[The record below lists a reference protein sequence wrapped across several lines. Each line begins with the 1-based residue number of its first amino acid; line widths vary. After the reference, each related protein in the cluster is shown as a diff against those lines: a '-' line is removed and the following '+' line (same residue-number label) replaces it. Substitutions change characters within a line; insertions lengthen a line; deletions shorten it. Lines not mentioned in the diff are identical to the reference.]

1 VIYEISLEDVLD
13 KEILCNE
20 IYADL
25 SHDYYWSDDYSVEF
39 YITLAQLG
47 FITIAIKYEGQELL
61 LPQIQTHYAL
71 LEHKDQHISHHVK
84 KLLRNPNRYSLT
96 FNERFSEVV
105 EGIKQ
110 SYEDCWF
117 HDQYEKLLLNLH
129 EGDFTNFQMI
139 STELIDT
146 HTNTLICGELGYITH
161 NIYTGLTKFSLKDK
175 EHINWGTLQRVLLTQ
190 HLEKQGVL
198 FSNLGQPK
206 MQYKLDLGAIVYP
219 RKEFLQK
226 CGIISRV

>member
-1 VIYEISLEDVLD
+1 MIYEISLEDVLD
-13 KEILCNE
+13 EEILLHE

-25 SHDYYWSDDYSVEF
+25 NHDYYWSDDFSPQF
-39 YITLAQLG
+39 YITLAKLG
-47 FITIAIKYEGQELL
+47 FITVAMEDEEKLIL

-71 LEHKDQHISHHVK
+71 LEHKDLHISHHVK
-84 KLLRNPNRYSLT
+84 KLLQFPDKYSLT
-96 FNERFSEVV
+96 INQHFSEVI

-117 HDQYEKLLLNLH
+117 HDQYEKLLVSLH
-129 EGDFTNFQMI
+129 EGVFEDFQMM

-146 HTNTLICGELGYITH
+146 HTNTLVCGELGYITN

-175 EHINWGTLQRVLLTQ
+175 EHTNWGTLQRVLLTQ
-190 HLEKQGVL
+190 HLQNQGVL

-226 CGIISRV
+226 CGIIG

>member
-1 VIYEISLEDVLD
+1 MIYEISLEDVLD
-13 KEILCNE
+13 EEILLHE

-25 SHDYYWSDDYSVEF
+25 NHDYYWSDDFSPQF
-39 YITLAQLG
+39 YITLAKLG
-47 FITIAIKYEGQELL
+47 FISIAIKYEGKKLL

-71 LEHKDQHISHHVK
+71 LEHKDLHISHHVK
-84 KLLRNPNRYSLT
+84 KLLQSPDKYSLT
-96 FNERFSEVV
+96 INQRFSEVI

-117 HDQYEKLLLNLH
+117 HDQYERLLVSLH
-129 EGDFTNFQMI
+129 EGVFEDFQMM

-146 HTNTLICGELGYITH
+146 HTNTLVCGELGYITN

-175 EHINWGTLQRVLLTQ
+175 EHTNWGTLQRVLLTQ
-190 HLEKQGVL
+190 HLQKQGVL

-219 RKEFLQK
+219 RKEFLKK
-226 CGIISRV
+226 CGIIG

>member
-1 VIYEISLEDVLD
+1 MIYEISLEDVLD
-13 KEILCNE
+13 EEILLHE

-25 SHDYYWSDDYSVEF
+25 NHDYYWSDDFSPQF
-39 YITLAQLG
+39 YITLAKLG
-47 FITIAIKYEGQELL
+47 FITVAMEDEEKLIL

-71 LEHKDQHISHHVK
+71 LEHKDLHISHHVK
-84 KLLRNPNRYSLT
+84 KLLQFPDKYSLT
-96 FNERFSEVV
+96 INQHFSEVI

-117 HDQYEKLLLNLH
+117 HDQYERLLVSLH
-129 EGDFTNFQMI
+129 EGVFEDFQMM

-146 HTNTLICGELGYITH
+146 HTNTLVCGELGYITN

-175 EHINWGTLQRVLLTQ
+175 EHTNWGTLQRVLLTQ
-190 HLEKQGVL
+190 HLENQGIL

-226 CGIISRV
+226 CGIIG

>member
-1 VIYEISLEDVLD
+1 MIYEISLEDVLD
-13 KEILCNE
+13 EEILLHE

-25 SHDYYWSDDYSVEF
+25 NHDYYWSDDFSPQF
-39 YITLAQLG
+39 YITLAKLG
-47 FITIAIKYEGQELL
+47 FITVAMEDEEKLIL

-71 LEHKDQHISHHVK
+71 LEHKDLHISHHVK
-84 KLLRNPNRYSLT
+84 KLLQFPDKYSLT
-96 FNERFSEVV
+96 INQHFSEVI

-117 HDQYEKLLLNLH
+117 HDQYEKLLVSLH
-129 EGDFTNFQMI
+129 EGVFEDFQMM

-146 HTNTLICGELGYITH
+146 HTNTLVCGELGYITN

-175 EHINWGTLQRVLLTQ
+175 EHTNWGTLQRVLLTQ
-190 HLEKQGVL
+190 HLQKQGVL

-226 CGIISRV
+226 CGIIG

>member
-1 VIYEISLEDVLD
+1 MIYEISLEDVLD
-13 KEILCNE
+13 EEILLHE

-25 SHDYYWSDDYSVEF
+25 NHDYYWSDDFSPQF
-39 YITLAQLG
+39 YITLAKLG
-47 FITIAIKYEGQELL
+47 FITVAMEDEEKLIL

-71 LEHKDQHISHHVK
+71 LEHKDLHISHHVK
-84 KLLRNPNRYSLT
+84 KLLQSSDKYSLT
-96 FNERFSEVV
+96 INQRFSEVI

-117 HDQYEKLLLNLH
+117 HDQYERLLVSLH
-129 EGDFTNFQMI
+129 EGVFEDFQMM

-146 HTNTLICGELGYITH
+146 HTNTLVCGELGYITN

-175 EHINWGTLQRVLLTQ
+175 EHTNWGTLQRVLLTQ
-190 HLEKQGVL
+190 HLQKQGVL

-226 CGIISRV
+226 FGIIG

>member
-1 VIYEISLEDVLD
+1 MIYEISLEDVLD
-13 KEILCNE
+13 EEILLHE

-25 SHDYYWSDDYSVEF
+25 NHDYYWSDDFSPQF
-39 YITLAQLG
+39 YITLAELG
-47 FITIAIKYEGQELL
+47 FISIAIKYEGQKLL

-71 LEHKDQHISHHVK
+71 LEHKDLHISHHVK
-84 KLLRNPNRYSLT
+84 KLLQFPDKYSLT
-96 FNERFSEVV
+96 INQRFSEVI

-117 HDQYEKLLLNLH
+117 HDQYERLLVSLH
-129 EGDFTNFQMI
+129 EGVFEDFQMM

-146 HTNTLICGELGYITH
+146 HTNTLVCGELGYITN

-175 EHINWGTLQRVLLTQ
+175 EHTNWGTLQRVLLTQ
-190 HLEKQGVL
+190 HLQNQGIL

-226 CGIISRV
+226 CGIIG

>member
-1 VIYEISLEDVLD
+1 MIYEISLEDVLD
-13 KEILCNE
+13 EEILLHE

-25 SHDYYWSDDYSVEF
+25 NHDYYWSDDFSPQF
-39 YITLAQLG
+39 YITLAKLG
-47 FITIAIKYEGQELL
+47 FITVAMEDEEKLIL

-71 LEHKDQHISHHVK
+71 LEHKDLHISHHVK
-84 KLLRNPNRYSLT
+84 KLLQFPDKYSLT
-96 FNERFSEVV
+96 INQHFSEVI

-117 HDQYEKLLLNLH
+117 HDQYEKLLVSLH
-129 EGDFTNFQMI
+129 EGVFEDFQMM

-146 HTNTLICGELGYITH
+146 HTNTLVCGELGYITN

-175 EHINWGTLQRVLLTQ
+175 EHTNWGTLQRVLLTQ
-190 HLEKQGVL
+190 HLENQGIL

-226 CGIISRV
+226 CGIIG

>member
-1 VIYEISLEDVLD
+1 MIYEISLEDVLD
-13 KEILCNE
+13 EEILLHE

-25 SHDYYWSDDYSVEF
+25 NHDYYWSDDFSPQF
-39 YITLAQLG
+39 YITLAKLG
-47 FITIAIKYEGQELL
+47 FITVAMEDEEKLIL

-71 LEHKDQHISHHVK
+71 LEHKDLHISHHVK
-84 KLLRNPNRYSLT
+84 KLLQFPDKYSLT
-96 FNERFSEVV
+96 INQHFSEVI

-117 HDQYEKLLLNLH
+117 HDQYEKLLVSLH
-129 EGDFTNFQMI
+129 EGVFEDFHMM

-146 HTNTLICGELGYITH
+146 HTNTLICGELGYITN

-175 EHINWGTLQRVLLTQ
+175 EHTNWGTLQRVLLTQ
-190 HLEKQGVL
+190 HLQKQGVL

-226 CGIISRV
+226 CGIIG

>member
-1 VIYEISLEDVLD
+1 MIYEISLEDVLD
-13 KEILCNE
+13 EEILLHE

-25 SHDYYWSDDYSVEF
+25 NHDYYWSDDFSPQF
-39 YITLAQLG
+39 YITLAKLG
-47 FITIAIKYEGQELL
+47 FISIAIKYEGKKLL

-71 LEHKDQHISHHVK
+71 LEHKDLHISHHVK
-84 KLLRNPNRYSLT
+84 KLLQSPDKYSLT
-96 FNERFSEVV
+96 INQRFSEVI

-117 HDQYEKLLLNLH
+117 HDQYERLLVSLH
-129 EGDFTNFQMI
+129 EGVFEDFQMM

-146 HTNTLICGELGYITH
+146 HTNTLVCGELGYITN

-175 EHINWGTLQRVLLTQ
+175 EHTNWGTLQRVLLTQ
-190 HLEKQGVL
+190 HLQNQGVL

-226 CGIISRV
+226 CGIIG

>member
-1 VIYEISLEDVLD
+1 MIYEISLEDVLD
-13 KEILCNE
+13 EEILLHE

-25 SHDYYWSDDYSVEF
+25 NHDYYWSDDFSPQF
-39 YITLAQLG
+39 YITLAKLG
-47 FITIAIKYEGQELL
+47 FITVAMEDEEKLIL

-71 LEHKDQHISHHVK
+71 LEHKDLHISHHVK
-84 KLLRNPNRYSLT
+84 KLLQFPDKYSLT
-96 FNERFSEVV
+96 INQHFSEVI

-117 HDQYEKLLLNLH
+117 HDQYERLLVSLH
-129 EGDFTNFQMI
+129 EGVFEDFHMM

-146 HTNTLICGELGYITH
+146 HTNTLTCGELGYITN

-175 EHINWGTLQRVLLTQ
+175 EHTNWGTLQRVLLTQ
-190 HLEKQGVL
+190 HLDKVGIHL
-198 FSNLGQPK
+198 SNLGHPQ

-226 CGIISRV
+226 CGII

>member
-1 VIYEISLEDVLD
+1 MIYEISLEDVLD
-13 KEILCNE
+13 EEILLHE

-25 SHDYYWSDDYSVEF
+25 NHDYYWSDDFSPQF
-39 YITLAQLG
+39 YITLAKLG
-47 FITIAIKYEGQELL
+47 FITVAMEDEEKLIL

-71 LEHKDQHISHHVK
+71 LEHKDLHISHHVK
-84 KLLRNPNRYSLT
+84 KLLQFPDKYSLT
-96 FNERFSEVV
+96 INQHFSEVI

-117 HDQYEKLLLNLH
+117 HDQYEKLLVSLH
-129 EGDFTNFQMI
+129 EGVFEDFQMM

-146 HTNTLICGELGYITH
+146 HTNTLVCGELGYITN

-175 EHINWGTLQRVLLTQ
+175 EHTNWGTLQRVLLTQ
-190 HLEKQGVL
+190 HLQNQGIL

-226 CGIISRV
+226 CGIIG

>member
-1 VIYEISLEDVLD
+1 MIYEISLEDVLD
-13 KEILCNE
+13 EEILLHE

-25 SHDYYWSDDYSVEF
+25 DHDYYWSDDFSLEF
-39 YITLAQLG
+39 YITLAKLG
-47 FITIAIKYEGQELL
+47 FISIAIKYEGKKLL

-71 LEHKDQHISHHVK
+71 LEHKDLHISHHVK
-84 KLLRNPNRYSLT
+84 KLLQSPDKYSLT
-96 FNERFSEVV
+96 INQRFSEVI

-117 HDQYEKLLLNLH
+117 HDQYERLLVSLH
-129 EGDFTNFQMI
+129 EGVFEDFQMM

-146 HTNTLICGELGYITH
+146 HTNTLVCGELGYITN

-175 EHINWGTLQRVLLTQ
+175 EHTNWGTLQRVLLTQ
-190 HLEKQGVL
+190 HLQNQGIL

-226 CGIISRV
+226 CGIIG

>member
-1 VIYEISLEDVLD
+1 MIYEISLEDVLD
-13 KEILCNE
+13 EEILLHE

-25 SHDYYWSDDYSVEF
+25 DHDYYWSDDFSPQS
-39 YITLAQLG
+39 YITLAKLG
-47 FITIAIKYEGQELL
+47 FISIAIKYEGKKLL
-61 LPQIQTHYAL
+61 LPQVQTHYAL
-71 LEHKDQHISHHVK
+71 LEHKDLHISHHVK
-84 KLLRNPNRYSLT
+84 KLLQSPDKYSLT
-96 FNERFSEVV
+96 INQRFSEVI

-117 HDQYEKLLLNLH
+117 HDQYERLLVSLH
-129 EGDFTNFQMI
+129 EGVFEDFQMM

-146 HTNTLICGELGYITH
+146 HTNTLVCGELGYITN

-175 EHINWGTLQRVLLTQ
+175 EHTNWGTLQRVLLTQ
-190 HLEKQGVL
+190 HLQKQGVL

-226 CGIISRV
+226 CGIIG

>member
-1 VIYEISLEDVLD
+1 MIYNIDLEDVLD
-13 KEILCNE
+13 KEILLHE
-20 IYADL
+20 IYANL
-25 SHDYYWSDDYSVEF
+25 SHDYYWSDDFSPQF
-39 YITLAQLG
+39 YITLAKLG
-47 FITIAIKYEGQELL
+47 FITVAMEDEEKLIL

-71 LEHKDQHISHHVK
+71 LEHKDLHISHHVK
-84 KLLRNPNRYSLT
+84 KLLQFPDKYSLT
-96 FNERFSEVV
+96 INQRFSEVI

-117 HDQYEKLLLNLH
+117 HDQYERLLVSLH
-129 EGDFTNFQMI
+129 EGVFEDFHMM

-146 HTNTLICGELGYITH
+146 HTNTLTCGELGYITN

-175 EHINWGTLQRVLLTQ
+175 EHTNWGTLQRVLLTQ
-190 HLEKQGVL
+190 YLQNQGVL

-226 CGIISRV
+226 CGIIG

>member
-1 VIYEISLEDVLD
+1 MIYNIDLEDVLD
-13 KEILCNE
+13 KEILLHE

-25 SHDYYWSDDYSVEF
+25 DHDYYWSDDFSPQF
-39 YITLAQLG
+39 YITLAKLG
-47 FITIAIKYEGQELL
+47 FITVAMEDEEKLIL

-71 LEHKDQHISHHVK
+71 LEHKDLHISHHVK
-84 KLLRNPNRYSLT
+84 KLLQSPDKYSLT
-96 FNERFSEVV
+96 INQRFNEVI

-117 HDQYEKLLLNLH
+117 HDQYEKLLVSLH
-129 EGDFTNFQMI
+129 EGVFEDFQMM

-146 HTNTLICGELGYITH
+146 HTNTLVCGELGYITN

-175 EHINWGTLQRVLLTQ
+175 EHTNWGTLQRVLLTQ
-190 HLEKQGVL
+190 HLQKQGIL

-226 CGIISRV
+226 FGIIG